1 MGFGPLEIISIGA
14 ELIGGLIGS
23 DSKKKQAQAEAE
35 QAAFNAEIAEKQAA
49 FQLEMAEIEARLT
62 QQETDVAAGQFDA
75 NALIA
80 DENAVFEAR
89 AAVFAERQSAKKWQA
104 QLGSTRHAQATS
116 GFRIDDA
123 SSDVLA
129 EQVAEMEEDLLA
141 LRRTNETRVARAQAE
156 AALLRK
162 QAQNTRG
169 LGQNQVEAIR
179 RGGEIDA
186 ETTRLTGQAS
196 AQAGRIRASALRQDS
211 FTGLLDTVRRVAP
224 QLNSNRETTL
234 AKD

>member
-23 DSKKKQAQAEAE
+23 DSTKKQAQAEAE

-49 FQLEMAEIEARLT
+49 FQLEMAEIEAGLT

-104 QLGSTRHAQATS
+104 QLGSARYAQATS

-162 QAQNTRG
+162 QAQSTRD
-169 LGQNQVEAIR
+169 LGQTQIGAIR

-196 AQAGRIRASALRQDS
+196 AQAGRIRATALRQDS
-211 FTGLLDTVRRVAP
+211 FSGLLDTVRRVAP
-224 QLNSNRETTL
+224 KLSNRETTL